1 TRPATSLNPIRI
13 ADFSPAVSPS
23 GFLTAVASYGQNGWN
38 GKMEELSTD
47 IYVFL
52 TRDGTQ
58 RVKIVEH
65 GGWPSWVDDSTLFFH
80 RKSEED
86 GLISVYKAILRI
98 RDRSRPI
105 R

>member
-1 TRPATSLNPIRI
+1 LNPIRI

-52 TRDGTQ
+52 TR
-58 RVKIVEH
+58 
-65 GGWPSWVDDSTLFFH
+65 WPSWVDDSVIVT
-80 RKSEED
+80 
-86 GLISVYKAILRI
+86 RI
-98 RDRSRPI
+98 TPPGIHAFTPATSPGNTDFMYLMYYLM
-105 R
+105 